1 MSITTDWLRARASSR
16 RVTPRRQAVSWSK
29 RWKRSS
35 ASWRVV
41 AARSSGIAMR
51 LLLVIVLRDVL
62 LNTRSVAML
71 RVWRKTLAGVV
82 DPPSPPGGGVIF
94 GRKILIFNG
103 LQGIDICKIFITNGL
118 WLKYLLS
125 IGWPRWMSGLSL
137 FLISV
142 FSIAVGAKLMRQAD
156 VVVL

>member
-1 MSITTDWLRARASSR
+1 
-16 RVTPRRQAVSWSK
+16 
-29 RWKRSS
+29 
-35 ASWRVV
+35 
-41 AARSSGIAMR
+41 MR

-71 RVWRKTLAGVV
+71 RVWRGTLAGVV
-82 DPPSPPGGGVIF
+82 DPPLPPGEGIF
-94 GRKILIFNG
+94 GRKILVFNG

-142 FSIAVGAKLMRQAD
+142 FSIAVGAKLMRQAG